1 MDLPSGTPRRLTT
14 DTVHE
19 QVPVWSPDG
28 AWLAYVTWSNA
39 GGSIS
44 KVRSDGHGA
53 PVRLTTDPA
62 FYDTPVWSPDGQR
75 IVAVKGPRSQRL
87 SAHFGPGYEL
97 VWLPAA
103 GGAPRALTPADRRG
117 RAAVPPHPDAASYY
131 TRPLS

>member
-39 GGSIS
+39 GGSIN

-75 IVAVKGPRSQRL
+75 IVAGKRPRRPRPP
-87 SAHFGPGYEL
+87 APTRPGY
-97 VWLPAA
+97 
-103 GGAPRALTPADRRG
+103 RAVGL
-117 RAAVPPHPDAASYY
+117 ASA
-131 TRPLS
+131 R